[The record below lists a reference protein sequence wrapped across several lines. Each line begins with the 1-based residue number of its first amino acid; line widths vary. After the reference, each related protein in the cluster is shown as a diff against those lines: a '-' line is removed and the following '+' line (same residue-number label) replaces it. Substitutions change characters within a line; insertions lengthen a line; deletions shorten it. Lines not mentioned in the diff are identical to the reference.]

1 MERPK
6 ITEKDNV
13 RLLFLTAWSLE
24 FFLAARLKNGADSNV
39 TGYAM
44 VKEVVE
50 EEWVKWVL
58 KRMRE
63 AADDKVGANSPRFK
77 DCSLMLDPVA
87 ETMGGTASGHQLPDP
102 TCKHITLAL
111 ASTKS
116 LGSCHA
122 SSCL

>member
-1 MERPK
+1 MERAK

-13 RLLFLTAWSLE
+13 RLLFLTAWCLE
-24 FFLAARLKNGADSNV
+24 FFLAARLKNGAESNV

-63 AADDKVGANSPRFK
+63 AAEDKVDSIAP
-77 DCSLMLDPVA
+77 SLKGRDR
-87 ETMGGTASGHQLPDP
+87 
-102 TCKHITLAL
+102 
-111 ASTKS
+111 
-116 LGSCHA
+116 
-122 SSCL
+122 

>member
-1 MERPK
+1 MIGFVISLLKDIRMERAK

-24 FFLAARLKNGADSNV
+24 FFLAARLKNGAESNV

-63 AADDKVGANSPRFK
+63 AAEDKVDSIAP
-77 DCSLMLDPVA
+77 SLK
-87 ETMGGTASGHQLPDP
+87 GRGR
-102 TCKHITLAL
+102 
-111 ASTKS
+111 
-116 LGSCHA
+116 
-122 SSCL
+122 